1 MRRASCR
8 PRRLTI
14 AAGRGRDGV
23 TERGTPQKRSDL
35 DPCRAAPS
43 SGGAVAAAARDL
55 GLGRRAGFGSPG
67 RASLGCWQPQTAEQA
82 RRCRRRQVAIRVM
95 PRIAAW
101 CRPQH
106 DSGLIGC

>member
-82 RRCRRRQVAIRVM
+82 RRCRRQQFASH
-95 PRIAAW
+95 AQD
-101 CRPQH
+101 CRLVPAPA
-106 DSGLIGC
+106 